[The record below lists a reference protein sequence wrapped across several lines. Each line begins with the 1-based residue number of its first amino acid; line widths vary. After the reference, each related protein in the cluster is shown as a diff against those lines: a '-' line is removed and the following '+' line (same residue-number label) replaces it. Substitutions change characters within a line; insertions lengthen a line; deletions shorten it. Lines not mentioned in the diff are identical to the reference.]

1 MIVLRDKEYSVRSV
15 LRHLGRGIGT
25 AISQTKANIG
35 ARLNSGDIKRLA
47 VQNIGASSRRLAP
60 KTWEAARSSGV
71 SPYFVEDQA
80 GVFRTAYRNGRGVT
94 HIGGGMYKV

>member
-35 ARLNSGDIKRLA
+35 ARLNSGDIKIDDAL
-47 VQNIGASSRRLAP
+47 IDKLL
-60 KTWEAARSSGV
+60 
-71 SPYFVEDQA
+71 
-80 GVFRTAYRNGRGVT
+80 RG
-94 HIGGGMYKV
+94 Y